1 MPAGGC
7 WRTGRRL
14 PAVNGVTEHCG
25 DVLLIEDHHDIA
37 GMICDYLEGLRF
49 SVDYAADGR
58 SGVRLACG
66 NAYDA
71 VILDL
76 MLPDIDGLDVCR
88 QLRAAHID
96 SPLLMLTA
104 RDTLADKLAGFDCGA
119 DDYLVKPFD
128 LEELAA
134 RLYALLRRRRG
145 AASGGQLCIS
155 DLRIDLDSL
164 KVSRCGQEVMV
175 TPIGFK
181 ILTLLMQESPR
192 VVDRRSIER
201 AIWGD
206 VPPDSD
212 ALRSHMYV
220 LRKAVDRPFSRPLI
234 HTVPSAGFRLA
245 DDD

>member
-1 MPAGGC
+1 M
-7 WRTGRRL
+7 
-14 PAVNGVTEHCG
+14 TEHCG

-37 GMICDYLEGLRF
+37 EMVYDYLESVGF
-49 SVDYAADGR
+49 GVDYAADG
-58 SGVRLACG
+58 SAGLQLACG
-66 NAYDA
+66 NVYDA
-71 VILDL
+71 IILDL
-76 MLPDIDGLDVCR
+76 MLPDMDGLEVCR
-88 QLRAAHID
+88 RLRAAHID
-96 SPLLMLTA
+96 TPLLMLTA
-104 RDTLADKLAGFDCGA
+104 RDTLAEKLAGFDCGA

-134 RLYALLRRRRG
+134 RLYALLRRRHG
-145 AASGGQLCIS
+145 AASSGGQLCIGE
-155 DLRIDLDSL
+155 LILDLDSL
-164 KVSRCGQEVMV
+164 KVSRCGQDLTV

-181 ILTLLMQESPR
+181 ILTLLMQASPR

-220 LRKAVDRPFSRPLI
+220 LRKAVDRPFARRLI